1 MEEKLH
7 LELVASGISS
17 AQINYL
23 AGSDHFL
30 FGELC
35 GNLPCTKTAE
45 QTKIVKK
52 NPLIISFLWGG
63 GERRNIQ
70 GPLTWKISCSKTQVL
85 EQDLL
90 DSGHGT
96 KRAGVQEIFGQ
107 CSQTGFEFW
116 MILCGSR
123 SCTW

>member
-35 GNLPCTKTAE
+35 GNLPYTKTAE
-45 QTKIVKK
+45 QTKIVQK

-70 GPLTWKISCSKTQVL
+70 GPLTWKIS
-85 EQDLL
+85 
-90 DSGHGT
+90 
-96 KRAGVQEIFGQ
+96 
-107 CSQTGFEFW
+107 
-116 MILCGSR
+116 
-123 SCTW
+123 